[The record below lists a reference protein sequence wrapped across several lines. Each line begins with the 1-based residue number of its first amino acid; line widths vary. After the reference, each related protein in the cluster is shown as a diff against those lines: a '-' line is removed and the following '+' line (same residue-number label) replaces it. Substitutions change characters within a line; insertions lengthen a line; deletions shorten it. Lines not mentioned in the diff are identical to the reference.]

1 MCSDIKELFAQI
13 SKNVRHKNLTR
24 NTQQAQY
31 IRRITP
37 GKPDHDQHGRA
48 TGPEPGTWHPYGWP
62 GSGGTSDSGET
73 FAPVKIWGHGSY
85 MLYGTRTYMQSY
97 AAYTRI

>member
-1 MCSDIKELFAQI
+1 MCSDIKEPFAHI
-13 SKNVRHKNLTR
+13 SKNVRNKNLTR
-24 NTQQAQY
+24 NTQQAQC

-62 GSGGTSDSGET
+62 GSGGTVTCHQQPHPGPRPTDLRRLQRVPRHE
-73 FAPVKIWGHGSY
+73 K
-85 MLYGTRTYMQSY
+85 L
-97 AAYTRI
+97 